1 MLVLLLLL
9 LLPFYVHA
17 GVTSVAIL
25 NIQRYFL
32 AILSLL
38 QQPGVS
44 FDFKLNMREK
54 LQKIGKKQTYK
65 HGNATTYANKQPQQQ
80 PPLYTE

>member
-1 MLVLLLLL
+1 MLVLLL

-44 FDFKLNMREK
+44 FDYKLNMHEK
-54 LQKIGKKQTYK
+54 LQKNRKE
-65 HGNATTYANKQPQQQ
+65 ANV
-80 PPLYTE
+80 